1 MNDQTPPTAAQTP
14 PPAPIPASVLDALPF
29 GVVVH
34 GVDGHVLMANR
45 RARLLLGT
53 GEDGRERDVE
63 AAIAA
68 FPVLAAGPG
77 GASGTGAGSHGFR
90 VVVTGA
96 GGEGRRLMAT
106 VFSTSGKLP
115 EYSLLIL
122 EEAAAPGEGRE
133 GALSTLHVEKMAALG
148 DLLAGVAHEIN
159 TPLGAVNSNHDIFIR
174 TTSKLRE
181 LAAKIE
187 GEPRAGIERLLG
199 VIEDLNQVNASAIG
213 RMLRI
218 VGGLRNFS
226 RREEQVAEEV
236 NIHDRIDD
244 SLTLINHQVKGR
256 IEIDRQYGS
265 DVPPIVCYPGLMNQV
280 FLNLLVNAVH
290 AIEGKGRIVVRTS
303 RPVPSEIRI
312 DIGDTGPGIAPEH
325 MARIFDEGFT
335 TKGRGRGT
343 GLGLPISRQIVAR
356 HGGRIEVASRLGEG
370 STFSIFL
377 PIRLEERPGE
387 SDGTRQGGEHTR
399 NAHE

>member
-1 MNDQTPPTAAQTP
+1 MSDQKPPS
-14 PPAPIPASVLDALPF
+14 PPAPIPAVVLDALPF

-34 GVDGHVLMANR
+34 GIDGHVIIANR
-45 RARLLLGT
+45 RARLLLGA

-68 FPVLAAGPG
+68 FPALAAGPG
-77 GASGTGAGSHGFR
+77 GAPGMAVAGQGFR
-90 VVVTGA
+90 VAVTAA
-96 GGEGRRLMAT
+96 GGEGRRLTAT
-106 VFSTSGKLP
+106 VFSAGKVSGP

-122 EEAAAPGEGRE
+122 EEAAPAGEGRE
-133 GALSTLHVEKMAALG
+133 GGLTTMHVEKMAALG

-159 TPLGAVNSNHDIFIR
+159 TPLGAVNSNHDIFVR

-181 LAAKIE
+181 LAARIE
-187 GEPRAGIERLLG
+187 GEPRAGIERLLA

-226 RREEQVAEEV
+226 RREEQVVEEV

-244 SLTLINHQVKGR
+244 SLTLIHHQVKGR

-312 DIGDTGPGIAPEH
+312 DIADTGPGISPEH

-377 PIRLEERPGE
+377 PVRLEDRPGTGG
-387 SDGTRQGGEHTR
+387 GTRQGGENTR

>member
-1 MNDQTPPTAAQTP
+1 
-14 PPAPIPASVLDALPF
+14 
-29 GVVVH
+29 
-34 GVDGHVLMANR
+34 
-45 RARLLLGT
+45 
-53 GEDGRERDVE
+53 
-63 AAIAA
+63 
-68 FPVLAAGPG
+68 
-77 GASGTGAGSHGFR
+77 
-90 VVVTGA
+90 
-96 GGEGRRLMAT
+96 
-106 VFSTSGKLP
+106 
-115 EYSLLIL
+115 
-122 EEAAAPGEGRE
+122 
-133 GALSTLHVEKMAALG
+133 
-148 DLLAGVAHEIN
+148 
-159 TPLGAVNSNHDIFIR
+159 
-174 TTSKLRE
+174 
-181 LAAKIE
+181 
-187 GEPRAGIERLLG
+187 

-244 SLTLINHQVKGR
+244 SLTLIHHQIKGR

-387 SDGTRQGGEHTR
+387 SGGTRPGSEHTR

>member
-1 MNDQTPPTAAQTP
+1 MSDQAPKTP
-14 PPAPIPASVLDALPF
+14 PPPEASKTPEAPPGPPAEL
-29 GVVVH
+29 
-34 GVDGHVLMANR
+34 
-45 RARLLLGT
+45 
-53 GEDGRERDVE
+53 
-63 AAIAA
+63 
-68 FPVLAAGPG
+68 
-77 GASGTGAGSHGFR
+77 
-90 VVVTGA
+90 
-96 GGEGRRLMAT
+96 
-106 VFSTSGKLP
+106 
-115 EYSLLIL
+115 
-122 EEAAAPGEGRE
+122 RE
-133 GALSTLHVEKMAALG
+133 GELSTMQVHVEKMAALG

-159 TPLGAVNSNHDIFIR
+159 TPLGAINSNHDIFIR
-174 TTSKLRE
+174 TTSKLKE
-181 LAAKIE
+181 LAARIE

-244 SLTLINHQVKGR
+244 SLTLIHHQIKGR
-256 IEIDRQYGS
+256 ITIDRQYGD

-290 AIEGKGRIVVRTS
+290 AIEGSGRIVVRTS
-303 RPVPSEIRI
+303 QPVPSEVRI
-312 DIGDTGPGIAPEH
+312 DIEDSGPGIAPEL

-356 HGGRIEVASRLGEG
+356 HGGRIEVASRIGEG
-370 STFSIFL
+370 ATFSIFL
-377 PIRLEERPGE
+377 PVHLGDRPVTGGRLK
-387 SDGTRQGGEHTR
+387 DGDNAR